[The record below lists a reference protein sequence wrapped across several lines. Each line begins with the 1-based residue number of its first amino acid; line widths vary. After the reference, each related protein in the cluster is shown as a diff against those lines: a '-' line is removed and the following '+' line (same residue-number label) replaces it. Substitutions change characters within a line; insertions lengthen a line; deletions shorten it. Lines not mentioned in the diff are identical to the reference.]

1 MLIPMLLVLVIAA
14 SAMCY
19 GFAIGHRAGRRSA
32 FNQALGI
39 MRRVKTMTDEELRE
53 GMPAEGGE

>member
-39 MRRVKTMTDEELRE
+39 MRRVKTM
-53 GMPAEGGE
+53 PAEGGE